1 MKLDEFRSGSVKNK
15 ISTGLVLVVVLM
27 CDEIESEIGFANFGV
42 EAAMQRLGKHSHG
55 AHFLH

>member
-1 MKLDEFRSGSVKNK
+1 VKLDEFRSGSVENK

-27 CDEIESEIGFANFGV
+27 CDGIESEIGFANFGV
-42 EAAMQRLGKHSHG
+42 EAATQRLGKHSRG